1 MNTKDRTMLHSFKS
15 MLCDSR
21 AQGLLEY
28 ILIVSVV
35 SVAAVAAL
43 TFLGKKTNNTLNN
56 SSLLIPG

>member
-1 MNTKDRTMLHSFKS
+1 MLHSFKS

-56 SSLLIPG
+56 SSLMIPG